1 MNGPQRLQIQRGY
14 TGPAPTIGAA
24 PKSSPEP
31 TPARYQATKAAKL
44 ARDRYTVSQKPQRPR
59 SRGQAIREAEAM
71 GERLPGRSGGGTGVA
86 APAADW
92 WMNPWL
98 WAAALG
104 VYWMTRKGKK

>member
-14 TGPAPTIGAA
+14 TGPAPTIGPA

-31 TPARYQATKAAKL
+31 TTARYQATKAAKL
-44 ARDRYTVSQKPQRPR
+44 ARDRYTVSQKPR
-59 SRGQAIREAEAM
+59 SRGQAIRQAAAN
-71 GERLPGRSGGGTGVA
+71 GGASPGAAGGGNGVV